1 MATSKDS
8 FIRFSKGF
16 TPAPNHSEEAKEFPY
31 SRVIVPL
38 AKKWMNWVQNLE
50 VLIVAPDN
58 IPATGGAMIAVNH
71 TGYWDFVYGGIPAH
85 FNGKRLV
92 RFMAKK
98 EIFDVKGVGALMHS
112 MKHIPVD
119 RADGQASVEEAIRR
133 LHKGQLVGIFPEATI
148 SRSFEIKEFRQG
160 AAKIAHDANV
170 PLIPLTIW
178 GSQQVWTKGHKP
190 IWRPKNAK
198 LVIIVGEPVEVT
210 ADSAETTERLHSAMV
225 QQLEE
230 NRRIYEREFG
240 PMPQGEYWVPASLG
254 GTAPTLEDATVKD
267 REDQAA
273 RKRKRAEAKVAE
285 QRRREEEKQQLATA
299 PQWKKPIVRLQQRL
313 ARKKAK
319 K

>member
-1 MATSKDS
+1 MALTKDR
-8 FIRFSKGF
+8 FIRLPQGF
-16 TPAPNHSEEAKEFPY
+16 VPAPNHSEEAGEFPY
-31 SRVIVPL
+31 SRLIVPI
-38 AKKWMNWVQNLE
+38 AKKWMDWVQNLE
-50 VLIVAPDN
+50 VRIVSPDN

-85 FNGKRLV
+85 FNGRRLV

-98 EIFDVKGVGALMHS
+98 EIFDVKGVGALMRA

-119 RADGQASVEEAIRR
+119 RADGQASVDEAIRR
-133 LHKGQLVGIFPEATI
+133 LRKGQLVGIFPEATI

-160 AAKIAHDANV
+160 AAKIAYDANV

-198 LVIIVGEPVEVT
+198 LVMIVGEPVEVT
-210 ADSAETTERLHSAMV
+210 ADATETTDRLHRAMV

-240 PMPQGEYWVPASLG
+240 PMPKGEYWVPASMG
-254 GTAPTLEDATVKD
+254 GTAPSLEEATIKD
-267 REDQAA
+267 REDQAK
-273 RKRKRAEAKVAE
+273 RKRKRAEAQVEEK
-285 QRRREEEKQQLATA
+285 RRREKEQQQLAAA
-299 PQWKKPIVRLQQRL
+299 PNWKKPIVKLQQQMN
-313 ARKKAK
+313 RKKK
-319 K
+319 